1 MENVTEKP
9 LLSPKGTFPAQVVK
23 VIDDYRLV
31 INRGESN
38 GIAEGQRMLV
48 YNTSE
53 EEITDPQTG
62 ESLGYLELVRGTGT
76 ITFVQ
81 EKISILQSDK
91 TNNRKS
97 RLLELLI
104 DEQSTP
110 TAPPLAKY
118 MQKIVLGS
126 NREEDK
132 KPIAELIDRELLN
145 KLLLRELSE
154 TLPFENPQ
162 IGDSVRPI

>member
-9 LLSPKGTFPAQVVK
+9 LLSPKGTFPAKVVK
-23 VIDDYRLV
+23 VIDDYSLV
-31 INRGESN
+31 INRGEIS
-38 GIAEGQRMLV
+38 GIREGQRMLV

-53 EEITDPQTG
+53 EEIKDPQTG
-62 ESLGYLELVRGTGT
+62 ESLGYLDLVRGTGT

-91 TNNRKS
+91 TNNKRS
-97 RLLELLI
+97 RLLELLLK
-104 DEQSTP
+104 EQADSSSLG
-110 TAPPLAKY
+110 TAVRNLV
-118 MQKIVLGS
+118 IGS
-126 NREEDK
+126 NFKNDK
-132 KPIAELIDRELLN
+132 KPISELIDRELLN
-145 KLLLRELSE
+145 KLLLQELSE